1 MQVGR
6 GSRAGGSS
14 VDHEPNND
22 QGLGPGG
29 QYSLIHWKI
38 SLCQ

>member
-1 MQVGR
+1 MQEQ
-6 GSRAGGSS
+6 AGGSS
-14 VDHEPNND
+14 ADMNRDDRHD
-22 QGLGPGG
+22 QGFGPGG